1 MIFLPCRYLAGLVFA
16 FVMLVNANGQ
26 SEQHAT
32 SSWNERVPEFVLTD
46 GTVLEGL
53 KRLSSEQKG
62 FAFGFEN
69 VLRAKFSDPP
79 VIDVRFSLRLK
90 NKSVREILDAL
101 CEADHRYAWSA
112 GDSFVNVYPLAS
124 VDDSHYLPNR
134 KLAKLEIRNIT
145 DVEQGLLAIAQQ
157 LPSPAEQVAHVQL
170 GGDASY
176 PSVPWSTSFE
186 NLTVREAVNL
196 LTTHMGVRACWIFGG
211 SLDFRSFAFFR
222 WGFHSEAQ
230 SD

>member
-1 MIFLPCRYLAGLVFA
+1 MISLPCRYMAGLVFA
-16 FVMLVNANGQ
+16 FMILVTASGQ
-26 SEQHAT
+26 SEDHAT
-32 SSWNERVPEFVLTD
+32 PSWSERLPEFVLTD
-46 GTVLEGL
+46 GTVLEGV
-53 KRLSSEQKG
+53 KKLSSEQKG
-62 FAFGFEN
+62 FSFGFEN

-79 VIDVRFSLRLK
+79 VTDVRFSLRLE

-101 CEADHRYAWSA
+101 CEADRRYTWSA

-157 LPSPAEQVAHVQL
+157 LPPPEEQVAHVQL

-176 PSVPWSTSFE
+176 PPGPWSRSFE

-196 LTTHMGVRACWIFGG
+196 LTNHMGARACWIFGG

-222 WGFHSEAQ
+222 WGFHSEALR
-230 SD
+230 D